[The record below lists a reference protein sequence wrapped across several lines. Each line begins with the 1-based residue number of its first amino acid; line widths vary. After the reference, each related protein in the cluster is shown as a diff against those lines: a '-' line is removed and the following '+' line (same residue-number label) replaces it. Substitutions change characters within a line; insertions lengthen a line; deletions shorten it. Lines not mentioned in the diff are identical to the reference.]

1 MFPALCLAAV
11 PDQKKIETLPT
22 RNNDLEPLHN
32 VLSISTAGKNRYLLH
47 FNSLHSLTQWTAGIR
62 LAMFEHSSLQELYTG
77 SLVAGKGKQLNSIRN
92 IMEKTKFIHEDW
104 ARVRFGAGTA
114 WQRYWCVITP
124 PDEKEIQKHQKQLKK
139 KSAYERSDVL
149 KGDIKF
155 YETKKTKK
163 QMPIATIRDAYSAY
177 AIYPQ
182 SKPLIEQSTLIKVEG
197 QITIHSNPESTTEGF
212 VFVMPEIHPAVSGFE
227 TMLRTLF
234 PVYDIFGLYG
244 RPSRLIAD
252 TLDSRGLMFAMPKE
266 RRYGYMDILDVAALI
281 HTDGSH
287 TWTEREWRKRMKEC
301 TSRRMTTNPPSR
313 RSSKMGS
320 QRGHTRAESLR
331 IADGHSIRGASNEYN
346 RSAEAVFTTPTKSQ
360 PASPGPLPAH
370 NYHARSASDTLAL
383 SPPRR
388 QRHEN
393 VPSRLSSEIEKGLPD
408 EPPEP
413 PAHLTPIPSAT
424 NPLLEDGQ
432 DLSSSDEDRRPP
444 TAATIEASSALR
456 PQSPPAPVTAPPA
469 FAHQPSDRPRLA
481 PSMSNE
487 MRNPK
492 RMSTGTLS
500 QMEEVNSMRGS
511 PVSAAAGAA
520 AAWKTRDPGVRGA
533 PTIEARRNPNDSRMA
548 IYGMPYDNRTA
559 SKPRLSPV
567 LSPAIPMDA
576 DEPPRPHSSKGITRK
591 PLPSPPQ
598 YFPPTSP
605 GANGGYQGQF
615 VSSPQQTNFPR
626 RSDSLVNHD
635 RAGVLK
641 TVGHSREG
649 SDINNGDARYAKRDS
664 GLVANDLPPIDF
676 GPTQALRPSVTAQ
689 KPGSDDNIFKQ
700 RPRSKSPF
708 DRLRNQEIRPPYET
722 SKSDESVQS
731 TARNMHWRP
740 GVAIVGSRPS
750 PEKHRSMTPEEFV
763 QHRASINRKPA
774 PIYGYTKP
782 QSKSS
787 PDLPLTRPSSGDW
800 TSQIELPPRPHSR
813 GTLLSSSQLPLN
825 RPVSGDWTNR
835 RELPSRPTSRGT
847 LLASPGQDDLTSHL
861 SAREQE
867 YVARMTGSPLINIS
881 AGNPTPSSG
890 GLVGAIEA
898 REQEKKDMKHGLS
911 SQLAQQVIA
920 QRQRQALAQTETQQT
935 ANVAYGYPQAQPAF
949 EDRTVVA
956 SGWSPGHSLPQTQW
970 TSPQA
975 AMYWGG
981 VPPQGQYHQQ
991 QQLQRDQLTGQY
1003 YHRHSRGQQ

>member
-1 MFPALCLAAV
+1 MLRALCLATLTD
-11 PDQKKIETLPT
+11 PNKIETLPT

-62 LAMFEHSSLQELYTG
+62 LAMFEHASLQELYTG
-77 SLVAGKGKQLNSIRN
+77 SLVAGKGKQLNGIRN
-92 IMEKTKFIHEDW
+92 IMEKTKFVHEDW

-124 PDEKEIQKHQKQLKK
+124 PGEKEIQKHQKQLKK
-139 KSAYERSDVL
+139 KSAYERSEVL

-182 SKPLIEQSTLIKVEG
+182 SKPLIEQSTLIKIEG

-227 TMLRTLF
+227 MMLRTLF
-234 PVYDIFGLYG
+234 PVYDVFGLYG

-287 TWTEREWRKRMKEC
+287 TWTEREWRKRMKDC

-313 RSSKMGS
+313 RSSRMGS

-331 IADGHSIRGASNEYN
+331 IADGHSLRRGSNEYN

-360 PASPGPLPAH
+360 APSPGQLPAH

-388 QRHEN
+388 QRHDN
-393 VPSRLSSEIEKGLPD
+393 VPSRLSSEMEKGLPD

-424 NPLLEDGQ
+424 NPFPDEGQ
-432 DLSSSDEDRRPP
+432 DLSSSDDDRRPP
-444 TAATIEASSALR
+444 TAATAEAGSALR

-469 FAHQPSDRPRLA
+469 FAHQSSDRPRLA
-481 PSMSNE
+481 PSRSNE
-487 MRNPK
+487 MRTPK

-520 AAWKTRDPGVRGA
+520 AAWKTRDHGARGA
-533 PTIEARRNPNDSRMA
+533 PTIEARRNPNDNRLA
-548 IYGMPYDNRTA
+548 IYGMPYDNRTT
-559 SKPRLSPV
+559 SKPKLSPV
-567 LSPAIPMDA
+567 LSPAIPMDQA
-576 DEPPRPHSSKGITRK
+576 DEPPRPQSSKGITRK
-591 PLPSPPQ
+591 PLPAPPQ
-598 YFPPTSP
+598 YFPPVQPAS
-605 GANGGYQGQF
+605 NGGYHGE
-615 VSSPQQTNFPR
+615 VVDSPQEMNFPR
-626 RSDSLVNHD
+626 RSDSLSHRD
-635 RAGVLK
+635 RAGVFR
-641 TVGHSREG
+641 TVGQSREG
-649 SDINNGDARYAKRDS
+649 SDIHNGDPRYAKRDS
-664 GLVANDLPPIDF
+664 GLIANDLPPIDF
-676 GPTQALRPSVTAQ
+676 GPTQALRPSATPQ
-689 KPGSDDNIFKQ
+689 KPGSDDLLIKQ
-700 RPRSKSPF
+700 RTRSKSPF
-708 DRLRNQEIRPPYET
+708 DRLRDKAETRPQYET
-722 SKSDESVQS
+722 SKSDESVRPTS
-731 TARNMHWRP
+731 RNMLWQP
-740 GVAIVGSRPS
+740 GVATIGSRPS
-750 PEKHRSMTPEEFV
+750 PEKRRSMTPEEFV
-763 QHRASINRKPA
+763 QYRAATNRKPT
-774 PIYGYTKP
+774 PVYGHIQP

-787 PDLPLTRPSSGDW
+787 PHLPLPRPSSGDW

-825 RPVSGDWTNR
+825 RPASGDWTNR
-835 RELPSRPTSRGT
+835 KELPPRPNSRGT
-847 LLASPGQDDLTSHL
+847 LLASPGQDDLTPRL

-867 YVARMTGSPLINIS
+867 YVARMTGSPLINIPARS
-881 AGNPTPSSG
+881 PTPSTG

-898 REQEKKDMKHGLS
+898 REQEKKNMKHGLS

-920 QRQRQALAQTETQQT
+920 QRQQQALAQAEAQQ
-935 ANVAYGYPQAQPAF
+935 AAYGYPQAQSLYNGSTAMP
-949 EDRTVVA
+949 
-956 SGWSPGHSLPQTQW
+956 SGGSHWQPLPHTQW

-975 AMYWGG
+975 AAYWGG
-981 VPPQGQYHQQ
+981 VPPQSEYHQQ
-991 QQLQRDQLTGQY
+991 QQPRQDQLTGQY
-1003 YHRHSRGQQ
+1003 YHRDPRGQQ